1 MTSLAIASD
10 SLDALKSRKDES
22 ARARLH
28 ESPELERQR
37 AVERESSALR
47 AFSAWFR
54 KQHADGGVAVPAEG
68 VLNVLPGLSK
78 SFCVG
83 MYDLRYFI
91 GIPREFMNWFQDL
104 PWAHLEVAPGISR
117 ISLLCRPSKVTGAT
131 LTSFALNFDVQP
143 AGYTQALLHYH
154 FLDVRAIDPMPAQG
168 GTFRLS
174 REVYLTLPVRI
185 GVAPRTGIAAS

>member
-22 ARARLH
+22 VRARMH
-28 ESPELERQR
+28 QPPELEQR
-37 AVERESSALR
+37 RAMERESSALR
-47 AFSAWFR
+47 AFGTWFK
-54 KQHADGGVAVPAEG
+54 KQHAGGGVAVPAEG

-91 GIPREFMNWFQDL
+91 GVPREFMSWFQDM
-104 PWAHLEVAPGISR
+104 PWSCLEVVAGVSR
-117 ISLLCRPSKVTGAT
+117 ISLRCRPSKAAGAT
-131 LTSFALNFDVQP
+131 LSSFALNFDVQP

-154 FLDVRAIDPMPAQG
+154 FLDVRAIDPMPAEG
-168 GTFRLS
+168 GAFRIS

-185 GVAPRTGIAAS
+185 GDVPRACIATA